1 MSTLADV
8 DAYERAAN
16 PDQVNIY
23 GFIGLS
29 AECAGRAAAGGRSA
43 VLLRHGRFAPLRG
56 RDHAGR
62 RFESVP
68 TDVELGGQGMLM
80 CRACPAARRARV
92 RAHGRRSIGSTR

>member
-8 DAYERAAN
+8 GAYERAAN

-29 AECAGRAAAGGRSA
+29 AECAAELPPEVGPPSCSGMVDSHRYVVAIMPDAALSRCPPTWSSED
-43 VLLRHGRFAPLRG
+43 RG
-56 RDHAGR
+56 C
-62 RFESVP
+62 S
-68 TDVELGGQGMLM
+68 T

-92 RAHGRRSIGSTR
+92 QNS